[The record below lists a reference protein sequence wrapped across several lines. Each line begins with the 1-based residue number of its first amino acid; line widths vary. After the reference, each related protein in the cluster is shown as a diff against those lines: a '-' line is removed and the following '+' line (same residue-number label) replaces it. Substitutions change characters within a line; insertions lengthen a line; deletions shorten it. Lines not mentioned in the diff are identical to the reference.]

1 MDPTYELTAAVIARL
16 KADATVAAH
25 CVNRIYDRAP
35 DAASGTPPPSP
46 YVSMGPSDAVTDDA
60 ECIDAQ
66 EVTMQ
71 IDCWS
76 RGSNEAF
83 SSKQVRQIAG
93 AIRASLHDEE
103 FTIGENALATIRHR
117 ITRYQR
123 ESDGV
128 TNRAII
134 TITAIVETA

>member
-1 MDPTYELTAAVIARL
+1 MDPTYELAAAVIARL
-16 KADATVAAH
+16 KADATVSAFVGAR
-25 CVNRIYDRAP
+25 VYDRPP
-35 DAASGTPPPSP
+35 DGTLASP
-46 YVSMGPSDAVTDDA
+46 YISMGPSDATSDGA
-60 ECIDAQ
+60 ECINAV

-76 RGSNEAF
+76 WGSGEAF
-83 SSKQVRQIAG
+83 SGAEARKISGAVRK
-93 AIRASLHDEE
+93 SLHEAE
-103 FTIGENALATIRHR
+103 FTLTANALATINHR

-134 TITAIVETA
+134 TITAFVELP